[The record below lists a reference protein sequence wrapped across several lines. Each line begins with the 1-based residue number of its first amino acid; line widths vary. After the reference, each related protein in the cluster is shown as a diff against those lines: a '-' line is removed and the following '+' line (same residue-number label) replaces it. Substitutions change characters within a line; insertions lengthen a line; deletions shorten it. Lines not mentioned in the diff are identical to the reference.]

1 MVSTKQG
8 DGEASFTLREGL
20 SLFWSLGP
28 SGLGSAPRL
37 GEEQGDGRP
46 FSLFL
51 LAMGLSLR
59 RGLEGATGSLLGA
72 GVKALGELFFAAGFE
87 AECAGNGVGDDLGS
101 WVALAL
107 EASDLRWKKPR
118 MDFWLEA
125 GVCFLPLADGL
136 GVDIVGRQW
145 CTQWTKV
152 GGEDDA
158 GGFGCDVDEVAR
170 PGGDAQMAGGAR
182 RDRVS
187 LGPSFRS
194 LHSPTPSS
202 CNHNRCHVN
211 FHTKLLVTQHVLQ
224 ASLDSRIGLVLMTC
238 ARDKRLPRQ
247 IPRAPTRLPLSRPLR
262 AYSSRLDTRVI
273 NRCKHLCS
281 GGCFNSPRYAAS
293 IISHSRGTTKIRQSL
308 IAEYD

>member
-1 MVSTKQG
+1 
-8 DGEASFTLREGL
+8 
-20 SLFWSLGP
+20 
-28 SGLGSAPRL
+28 
-37 GEEQGDGRP
+37 
-46 FSLFL
+46 
-51 LAMGLSLR
+51 MGLSLR

-211 FHTKLLVTQHVLQ
+211 FHTKLLVTQQETASPDTSRTDTATFVTAFESLQQSSGYTCHQPVQ
-224 ASLDSRIGLVLMTC
+224 ASVFWWMLQLTAICGFYHF
-238 ARDKRLPRQ
+238 AQPG
-247 IPRAPTRLPLSRPLR
+247 
-262 AYSSRLDTRVI
+262 Y
-273 NRCKHLCS
+273 N
-281 GGCFNSPRYAAS
+281 
-293 IISHSRGTTKIRQSL
+293 
-308 IAEYD
+308 